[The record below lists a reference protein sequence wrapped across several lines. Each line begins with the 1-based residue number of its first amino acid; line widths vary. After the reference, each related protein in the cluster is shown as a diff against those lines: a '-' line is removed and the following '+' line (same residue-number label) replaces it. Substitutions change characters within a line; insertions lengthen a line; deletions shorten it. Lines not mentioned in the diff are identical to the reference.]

1 LNSTAQIKFRN
12 FTNVLINSRPFNHL
26 ALWYDVSMNFFDAI
40 RPELPG
46 HPPTDPDTSGPWLS
60 VPEAVVYCA
69 ENGLARNIKTVRR
82 WAQRS
87 LAHPENAEMIV
98 REQDTENGF
107 RYVIEQSSLDRK
119 IAQEL
124 EFEAK
129 RSGAD
134 TSPPD
139 PTGTDMSS
147 NESAEKM
154 AELRHHAG
162 EDRSEPVRTEP
173 DTPVRRLEVASIGND
188 FLKDQIGQKDLQIS
202 ELNRQLERRDEQ
214 IMTMLERD
222 RETNHL
228 INGLQEALSQ
238 SLGIESPTRMQLK
251 ARREGDS
258 ATRADRD
265 DAV

>member
-1 LNSTAQIKFRN
+1 MNLFQYQ
-12 FTNVLINSRPFNHL
+12 RPDTTGQ
-26 ALWYDVSMNFFDAI
+26 AL
-40 RPELPG
+40 P
-46 HPPTDPDTSGPWLS
+46 DPDMSGPWLS
-60 VPEAVVYCA
+60 VPEAVAYCA
-69 ENGLARNIKTVRR
+69 EKGLARNIKTVRR

-87 LAHPENAEMIV
+87 LSRPENAEVLV

-107 RYVIEQSSLDRK
+107 RYVIDQSSLDRK

-129 RSGAD
+129 RTGTD
-134 TSPPD
+134 TPAPD
-139 PTGTDMSS
+139 PTGPDMPAK
-147 NESAEKM
+147 EPAEEM
-154 AELRHHAG
+154 AEMRDHSG

-188 FLKDQIGQKDLQIS
+188 FLKDQIGQKDIQIS

-251 ARREGDS
+251 ARREGDNPTS
-258 ATRADRD
+258 ADRRD
-265 DAV
+265 GVEYGQ